1 MTTFIQKISAFFS
14 NYYKLDLRA
23 LALMRIALALVVIA
37 DLIIR
42 YGDVTVFYTNEGM
55 WPLDMLKHSGWKEGY
70 WSLHA
75 LSGNAFLQIGLL
87 VLQFIL
93 ALTLLFGFYSRTS
106 AFLIYVLYIS
116 LHNRNIFIL
125 QAGDDLLRIVLLAC
139 SLLPIGARYAFDA
152 RKSKSISLSAG
163 ASMFYL
169 LLIASVYVFTVLL
182 KTGPDWRSDFTA
194 VHYALQ
200 LRQLRMPLGEFL
212 LQFPSL
218 HAPFTVISLLLEIAI
233 PLLILWPSSSGKTR
247 LYAFL
252 CLLILHLAIGATLYV
267 GLFYLIN
274 ICSAIALL
282 PASVMDKFEKLL
294 PASSSTDLQ
303 AAQSSALQ
311 NSIAIILIFLCSF
324 VNLST
329 VKSFEYEPG
338 PPLAQVINAAR
349 LDQNWAMFSPGV
361 LRKDGWLVLFGRDE
375 LGRQMDLRTHE
386 DYVKFTEPSSVSAM
400 YKNDRWRKWAEN
412 MQDERFTFLRPLFCE
427 YILKT
432 YNTHAKK
439 QKAKTLHVYFMQID
453 NSIDSTKTN
462 PERKLYSF
470 CHD

>member
-1 MTTFIQKISAFFS
+1 MKALLQKISSFFS
-14 NYYKLDLRA
+14 QYYKLDLRA
-23 LALMRIALALVVIA
+23 LALMRIALALVVMA

-42 YGDVTVFYTNEGM
+42 YSDLTVFYTNEGM
-55 WPLDMLKHSGWKEGY
+55 WPLEMLKHSGWKEGY
-70 WSLHA
+70 WSVHA
-75 LSGNAFLQIGLL
+75 LSGNSLLQICLIA
-87 VLQFIL
+87 LQFLFAI
-93 ALTLLFGFYSRTS
+93 TLFFGFYSRTS
-106 AFLIYVLYIS
+106 AFLIYLLYIS

-125 QAGDDLLRIVLLAC
+125 QAGDDLLRLSLLAC
-139 SLLPIGARYAFDA
+139 SLLPIGARFALDT
-152 RKSKSISLSAG
+152 RKSTSVFISSG
-163 ASMFYL
+163 ANLFYL
-169 LLIASVYVFTVLL
+169 VLIASVYIFTVLL
-182 KTGPDWRSDFTA
+182 KTGADWRSDFTA
-194 VHYALQ
+194 VNYALQ

-212 LQFPSL
+212 LKFPSL
-218 HAPFTVISLLLEIAI
+218 HAPFTILSLVLELAI
-233 PLLILWPSSSGKTR
+233 PILILWPSKSGKLR
-247 LYAFL
+247 LYAFF
-252 CLLILHLAIGATLYV
+252 CLLALHLAIGLTLYV

-274 ICSAIALL
+274 ICSALALL
-282 PASVMDKFEKLL
+282 PSSVMDNLSARIKPALL
-294 PASSSTDLQ
+294 MEEPAISF
-303 AAQSSALQ
+303 SALT
-311 NSIAIILIFLCSF
+311 NSVGIILIFLCSF

-329 VKSFEYEPG
+329 IKSFDYEPG
-338 PPLAQVINAAR
+338 PPLAQIINAAR

-386 DYVKFTEPSSVSAM
+386 DYVKFTEPESVSGM

-427 YILKT
+427 YILKN
-432 YNTHAKK
+432 YNAHAKK